1 MPYCPTCKQEWPDD
15 QKECPKDHT
24 ALVDELPYQS
34 VPSDPDG
41 TTWVEIASTGVD
53 DRARIIK
60 GFLDAEGIPAQIE
73 NVKFSMEPIN
83 FGTMGDIRIYVRS
96 EDEARAQELL
106 RQREADFDRLE
117 DDADTIVTDEGTAE
131 ITEDE
136 EIAPEPAEKE

>member
-1 MPYCPTCKQEWPDD
+1 MSYCPTCKQEWTDG
-15 QKECPKDHT
+15 QTECPTDHV
-24 ALVDELPYQS
+24 ALVEELPFQAVQS
-34 VPSDPDG
+34 DG
-41 TTWVEIASTGVD
+41 ETTWVEIASTGVD

-83 FGTMGDIRIYVRS
+83 FGTMGDIRIYVGAQ
-96 EDEARAQELL
+96 DEARAQELL

-136 EIAPEPAEKE
+136 EIAVDPAEKE

>member
-1 MPYCPTCKQEWPDD
+1 MPYCPTCKQEWPEG

-34 VPSDPDG
+34 VQSDPDG

-60 GFLDAEGIPAQIE
+60 GFLDTEGIPAQIE

-96 EDEARAQELL
+96 VDEARAQELL